1 MKATA
6 WRNIIMLLT
15 LLSLSAC
22 AGLFET
28 GVRRI
33 HLVHKP
39 SGERVNAVYW
49 ENGSYDR
56 SVMKRISRLM
66 RDRVADDTYPID
78 PKLID
83 QLHKLVAA
91 LALPETTEIEVTSGY
106 RNPERNKKLS
116 DTHGNVARES
126 LHTKGKAVDIRIPGV
141 NGKAVAA
148 ISQTM
153 QAGGVAWYPKSRHIH
168 VDTGAVRTWGVRN

>member
-1 MKATA
+1 MKATV
-6 WRNIIMLLT
+6 WRNIVAAAL
-15 LLSLSAC
+15 LLSLTAC

-33 HLVHKP
+33 HIVHKP

-56 SVMKRISRLM
+56 SVMKKVSRLM
-66 RDRVADDTYPID
+66 RDRTADKTHPID
-78 PKLID
+78 PKLVD
-83 QLHKLVAA
+83 QLHKLLAA

-106 RNPERNKKLS
+106 RDPSRNAKLS
-116 DTHGNVARES
+116 ETHSGVARES
-126 LHTKGKAVDIRIPGV
+126 LHTKGKAVDIRIAGV
-141 NGKAVAA
+141 NSKAVAA

-168 VDTGAVRTWGVRN
+168 VDTGAVRTWGTR